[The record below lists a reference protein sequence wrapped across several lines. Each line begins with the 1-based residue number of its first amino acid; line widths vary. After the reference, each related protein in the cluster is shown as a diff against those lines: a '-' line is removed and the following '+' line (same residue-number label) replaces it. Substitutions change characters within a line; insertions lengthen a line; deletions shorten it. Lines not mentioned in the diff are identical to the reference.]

1 VATGIDCTV
10 AGEGYT
16 SHIKHKK
23 TGSRKMACNR
33 ARNRTTWRALAA
45 ALCLLAGTAAAQD
58 ATPTPTPA
66 PAQTLAATNCPLP
79 AASFIPKDGWA
90 AAAQRATDHGLLWR
104 IEKNGHTSWL
114 YGTIHV
120 ARADWMLPG
129 PAVRDAL
136 QHVDSIALELD
147 LLDKDSN
154 RKPLVAPNTNED
166 RRLMAGRRGERFD
179 KLLAAAC
186 LPDTALT
193 QIRKFQPTMQL
204 ASLAVLGVR
213 TDGLYPDFGIDLFLT
228 TYAKSQHLPIV
239 PLETLA
245 QQVRVLN
252 EIVPKNEV
260 AQQFDTVLDA
270 IESGEARTQ
279 TLTLANAWA
288 DSDLHT
294 LERYPQ
300 WCDCL
305 KTPSDKRAFQRLVTN
320 RNRAMA
326 ENIARVHASG
336 QRVFGAVGALHM
348 IGPKGIP
355 ALLAARGYT
364 VTPVLP
370 PPSGR

>member
-1 VATGIDCTV
+1 
-10 AGEGYT
+10 
-16 SHIKHKK
+16 
-23 TGSRKMACNR
+23 
-33 ARNRTTWRALAA
+33 
-45 ALCLLAGTAAAQD
+45 
-58 ATPTPTPA
+58 
-66 PAQTLAATNCPLP
+66 
-79 AASFIPKDGWA
+79 
-90 AAAQRATDHGLLWR
+90 
-104 IEKNGHTSWL
+104 
-114 YGTIHV
+114 
-120 ARADWMLPG
+120 MLPG
-129 PAVRDAL
+129 PTVRSAL
-136 QHVDSIALELD
+136 QQVDSIALELD
-147 LLDKDSN
+147 LLDKDTD
-154 RKPLVAPNTNED
+154 RTPLTAQNSAED
-166 RRLMAGRRGERFD
+166 RRLLTGRRGERFN
-179 KLLAAAC
+179 KLLSAAC

-228 TYAKSQHLPIV
+228 TYAKSVHLPIV

-288 DSDLHT
+288 DSDLST
-294 LERYPQ
+294 LEHYPQ

-305 KTPSDKRAFQRLVTN
+305 KTASDKRAFQRLVTH

-326 ENIARVHASG
+326 ENIARVHNSG

-355 ALLAARGYT
+355 ALLAARGYK

-370 PPSGR
+370 AITPR

>member
-1 VATGIDCTV
+1 
-10 AGEGYT
+10 
-16 SHIKHKK
+16 
-23 TGSRKMACNR
+23 MAHNH
-33 ARNRTTWRALAA
+33 TTWRRLTA
-45 ALCLLAGTAAAQD
+45 ALCLLMGIGAAAAQE
-58 ATPTPTPA
+58 APA
-66 PAQTLAATNCPLP
+66 PAAPAAANCPPP
-79 AASFIPKDGWA
+79 ATAFIPKDGWG

-104 IEKNGHTSWL
+104 VEKDGHTSWL

-136 QHVDSIALELD
+136 KHSDAIALELD
-147 LLDKDSN
+147 LLDKEGN
-154 RKPLVAPNTNED
+154 RKAFEARKVNED
-166 RRLMAGRRGERFD
+166 RRLLTGRRGERFD

-186 LPDTALT
+186 LPEPVLA

-228 TYAKSQHLPIV
+228 GYANRAHLPIV

-245 QQVRVLN
+245 QQLRVLD
-252 EIVPKNEV
+252 EIIPKNEV
-260 AQQFDTVLDA
+260 VQQFDTVLDS

-279 TLTLANAWA
+279 TLTLASAWA

-294 LERYPQ
+294 LEHYPQ

-326 ENIARVHASG
+326 DNIAHVHAGG

-348 IGPKGIP
+348 IGPQGIP
-355 ALLAARGYT
+355 ALLAARGFV

-370 PPSGR
+370 AAR

>member
-1 VATGIDCTV
+1 
-10 AGEGYT
+10 
-16 SHIKHKK
+16 
-23 TGSRKMACNR
+23 MAR
-33 ARNRTTWRALAA
+33 HRTTWRALAT
-45 ALCLLAGTAAAQD
+45 ALCLLAGMGAAAAQEAPP
-58 ATPTPTPA
+58 ATA
-66 PAQTLAATNCPLP
+66 SAASSCPPP

-90 AAAQRATDHGLLWR
+90 AAARRATDRGLLWR
-104 IEKNGHTSWL
+104 IEKDGHTSWL

-129 PAVRDAL
+129 PAVREAL
-136 QHVDSIALELD
+136 QHVDAIALELD
-147 LLDKDSN
+147 LLDKDTD
-154 RKPLVAPNTNED
+154 RKPLTAQNTSEE
-166 RRLMAGRRGERFD
+166 RRLMAGRRGERFN

-193 QIRKFQPTMQL
+193 QIRTFQPTMQL

-228 TYAKSQHLPIV
+228 TYARSRHLPIV

-245 QQVRVLN
+245 QQMRVLN
-252 EIVPKNEV
+252 EIVPKREV

-288 DSDLHT
+288 ESDLDT

-305 KTPSDKRAFQRLVTN
+305 KTPADKRAFTRLVTH
-320 RNRAMA
+320 RNLAMA
-326 ENIARVHASG
+326 ENIARVHMSG
-336 QRVFGAVGALHM
+336 RRVFGAVGALHM

-355 ALLAARGYT
+355 ALLAASGFT
-364 VTPVLP
+364 VTPVIP
-370 PPSGR
+370 ASH

>member
-1 VATGIDCTV
+1 
-10 AGEGYT
+10 
-16 SHIKHKK
+16 
-23 TGSRKMACNR
+23 M
-33 ARNRTTWRALAA
+33 ARNRTTWRALAIT
-45 ALCLLAGTAAAQD
+45 LCLLAGSGTATAQE
-58 ATPTPTPA
+58 APPA
-66 PAQTLAATNCPLP
+66 PAP
-79 AASFIPKDGWA
+79 AASTCPPPASSFIPKDGWA

-129 PAVRDAL
+129 PAVREAL
-136 QHVDSIALELD
+136 QQVDAVALELD
-147 LLDKDSN
+147 LLDKDTD
-154 RKPLVAPNTNED
+154 RKPLTAQNPAED
-166 RRLMAGRRGERFD
+166 RRLMAGRRGERFNR
-179 KLLAAAC
+179 LLAAAC
-186 LPDTALT
+186 LPDSALT

-288 DSDLHT
+288 ESDLGT

-305 KTPSDKRAFQRLVTN
+305 KTPSDKRAFRRLVTN
-320 RNRAMA
+320 RNLAMA
-326 ENIARVHASG
+326 QNIARVHTSG

-355 ALLAARGYT
+355 ALLAARGFT
-364 VTPVLP
+364 VTPVVP
-370 PPSGR
+370 ASH

>member
-1 VATGIDCTV
+1 
-10 AGEGYT
+10 
-16 SHIKHKK
+16 
-23 TGSRKMACNR
+23 MAHH
-33 ARNRTTWRALAA
+33 RTTWRTLMA
-45 ALCLLAGTAAAQD
+45 ALCLLAGIGTAAAQD
-58 ATPTPTPA
+58 AAVQA
-66 PAQTLAATNCPLP
+66 PANCPPP
-79 AASFIPKDGWA
+79 AASFAPKDGWA

-104 IEKNGHTSWL
+104 IEKNGQTSWL

-129 PAVRDAL
+129 PVVRDAL
-136 QHVDSIALELD
+136 QHVDAIALELD
-147 LLDKDSN
+147 LLDNNADRTSLT
-154 RKPLVAPNTNED
+154 PQPTHDD
-166 RRLMAGRRGERFD
+166 RRLMAGKRGERFN

-186 LPDTALT
+186 LPDAALT

-228 TYAKSQHLPIV
+228 AYAKRQNLPIV

-245 QQVRVLN
+245 EQVRVLN

-288 DSDLHT
+288 ESDLST
-294 LERYPQ
+294 LEHYPQ

-326 ENIARVHASG
+326 ENIARVHAGG

-355 ALLAARGYT
+355 ALLAARGFT

-370 PPSGR
+370 ASH

>member
-1 VATGIDCTV
+1 
-10 AGEGYT
+10 
-16 SHIKHKK
+16 
-23 TGSRKMACNR
+23 M

-45 ALCLLAGTAAAQD
+45 AFCLLTGIGSAAAQD
-58 ATPTPTPA
+58 APA
-66 PAQTLAATNCPLP
+66 SAAANCPPP
-79 AASFIPKDGWA
+79 ASSFIPKDGWA

-129 PAVRDAL
+129 PAIREAL
-136 QHVDSIALELD
+136 QQVDAIALELD
-147 LLDKDSN
+147 LLDKDTAS
-154 RKPLVAPNTNED
+154 KPPAARNTSED
-166 RRLMAGRRGERFD
+166 RQLLAGRRGERFN

-228 TYAKSQHLPIV
+228 TYAKSRRLPVV

-252 EIVPKNEV
+252 EIVPKNEL

-288 DSDLHT
+288 DSDIGT

-305 KTPSDKRAFQRLVTN
+305 KTRSDKRAFQRLVTN

-326 ENIARVHASG
+326 ENIAKVHASG

-355 ALLAARGYT
+355 ALLAARGFT

-370 PPSGR
+370 PATR

>member
-1 VATGIDCTV
+1 
-10 AGEGYT
+10 
-16 SHIKHKK
+16 
-23 TGSRKMACNR
+23 M

-45 ALCLLAGTAAAQD
+45 ALFLLMGAGAALAQD
-58 ATPTPTPA
+58 ATPAQAQAQA
-66 PAQTLAATNCPLP
+66 PATNCPPP
-79 AASFIPKDGWA
+79 ASSFIPKDGWA

-129 PAVRDAL
+129 PTVRSAL
-136 QHVDSIALELD
+136 QQVDSIALELD
-147 LLDKDSN
+147 LLDKDVD
-154 RKPLVAPNTNED
+154 RKPLTAQNSAED
-166 RRLMAGRRGERFD
+166 RRLMAGRRGERFN
-179 KLLAAAC
+179 KLLSAAC

-228 TYAKSQHLPIV
+228 TYAKSVHLPIV

-288 DSDLHT
+288 DSDIST
-294 LERYPQ
+294 LEHYPQ

-305 KTPSDKRAFQRLVTN
+305 KTATDKRAFQRLVTN

-326 ENIARVHASG
+326 DNIARVHNNG

-355 ALLAARGYT
+355 ALLAARGYK

-370 PPSGR
+370 AAAPR

>member
-1 VATGIDCTV
+1 
-10 AGEGYT
+10 
-16 SHIKHKK
+16 
-23 TGSRKMACNR
+23 MAHH
-33 ARNRTTWRALAA
+33 RTTWRTLMA
-45 ALCLLAGTAAAQD
+45 ALCLLTGIGAAAAQE
-58 ATPTPTPA
+58 A
-66 PAQTLAATNCPLP
+66 PAQASSNCPPP

-104 IEKNGHTSWL
+104 IEKGGHTSWL

-129 PAVRDAL
+129 PLVRDAL
-136 QHVDSIALELD
+136 KHSDAIALELD
-147 LLDKDSN
+147 LLDKDANSN
-154 RKPLVAPNTNED
+154 TPAARTTNED
-166 RRLMAGRRGERFD
+166 RRLLAGQRGERFN

-186 LPDTALT
+186 LPEPALV
-193 QIRKFQPTMQL
+193 QIRKFQPTLQL

-228 TYAKSQHLPIV
+228 TYAKSQHLPVV

-245 QQVRVLN
+245 EQMRVLN
-252 EIVPKNEV
+252 EIVPKNEMV
-260 AQQFDTVLDA
+260 EQFDTVLEA

-279 TLTLANAWA
+279 TMMLANAWA
-288 DSDLHT
+288 ESDLDA
-294 LERYPQ
+294 LEHYPQ
-300 WCDCL
+300 RCDCL
-305 KTPSDKRAFQRLVTN
+305 KTPSDKRAFKRLVTN

-355 ALLAARGYT
+355 ALLAARGFT
-364 VTPVLP
+364 VTPILP
-370 PPSGR
+370 AQASR

>member
-1 VATGIDCTV
+1 
-10 AGEGYT
+10 
-16 SHIKHKK
+16 
-23 TGSRKMACNR
+23 MAHH
-33 ARNRTTWRALAA
+33 RTTWRTLTA
-45 ALCLLAGTAAAQD
+45 ALCLLACIGAAAAQD
-58 ATPTPTPA
+58 V
-66 PAQTLAATNCPLP
+66 PAQAAANCPP
-79 AASFIPKDGWA
+79 SAASFAPKDGWA
-90 AAAQRATDHGLLWR
+90 AAAQRATDHGVLWR
-104 IEKNGHTSWL
+104 IEKNGQTSWL

-136 QHVDSIALELD
+136 QHVDAIALELD
-147 LLDKDSN
+147 LLDKNADRTSLTPQPT
-154 RKPLVAPNTNED
+154 RED
-166 RRLMAGRRGERFD
+166 RRLMTGKRGERFN
-179 KLLAAAC
+179 KLLDAAC
-186 LPDTALT
+186 LPDAVLT

-204 ASLAVLGVR
+204 ASLAVLGAR

-228 TYAKSQHLPIV
+228 AYATRQHLPIV

-245 QQVRVLN
+245 EQVRVLN

-288 DSDLHT
+288 ESDLST
-294 LERYPQ
+294 LEHYPQ

-326 ENIARVHASG
+326 ENIARVHTGG
-336 QRVFGAVGALHM
+336 QRVFGAVGALHL

-355 ALLAARGYT
+355 ALLAARGFT
-364 VTPVLP
+364 VTRVLP
-370 PPSGR
+370 PALPASH

>member
-1 VATGIDCTV
+1 
-10 AGEGYT
+10 
-16 SHIKHKK
+16 
-23 TGSRKMACNR
+23 M

-45 ALCLLAGTAAAQD
+45 ALGLLVGIGTATAQD
-58 ATPTPTPA
+58 TPPPTSTPD
-66 PAQTLAATNCPLP
+66 NCPPP
-79 AASFIPKDGWA
+79 ATSFVPKDGWA

-104 IEKNGHTSWL
+104 IEKDGHTSWL

-129 PAVRDAL
+129 PTLRDAL
-136 QHVDSIALELD
+136 KHSDAIALELD
-147 LLDKDSN
+147 LLDKGDS
-154 RKPLVAPNTNED
+154 RKALEAGTTNDE
-166 RRLMAGRRGERFD
+166 RRLLTGRRGQRFN
-179 KLLAAAC
+179 KLLATSC
-186 LPDTALT
+186 LPEPVLT
-193 QIRKFQPTMQL
+193 QIRKFQPTLQL

-228 TYAKSQHLPIV
+228 TYAKGAKVPIV
-239 PLETLA
+239 PLETLSE
-245 QQVRVLN
+245 QMRVLN
-252 EIVPKNEV
+252 EIVPKNEM

-270 IESGEARTQ
+270 IESGEARTE

-288 DSDLHT
+288 ESDLDT
-294 LERYPQ
+294 LEHYPQ

-326 ENIARVHASG
+326 ENIARVHDSG

-355 ALLAARGYT
+355 ALLAARGFT

-370 PPSGR
+370 PASGR

>member
-1 VATGIDCTV
+1 
-10 AGEGYT
+10 
-16 SHIKHKK
+16 
-23 TGSRKMACNR
+23 
-33 ARNRTTWRALAA
+33 
-45 ALCLLAGTAAAQD
+45 
-58 ATPTPTPA
+58 
-66 PAQTLAATNCPLP
+66 
-79 AASFIPKDGWA
+79 
-90 AAAQRATDHGLLWR
+90 
-104 IEKNGHTSWL
+104 
-114 YGTIHV
+114 
-120 ARADWMLPG
+120 
-129 PAVRDAL
+129 
-136 QHVDSIALELD
+136 
-147 LLDKDSN
+147 
-154 RKPLVAPNTNED
+154 
-166 RRLMAGRRGERFD
+166 
-179 KLLAAAC
+179 
-186 LPDTALT
+186 
-193 QIRKFQPTMQL
+193 MQL

-228 TYAKSQHLPIV
+228 TYAKSVHLPIV

-288 DSDLHT
+288 DSDLST
-294 LERYPQ
+294 LEHYPQ

-305 KTPSDKRAFQRLVTN
+305 KTASDKRAFQRLVTH

-326 ENIARVHASG
+326 ENIARVHNSG

-355 ALLAARGYT
+355 ALLAARGYK

-370 PPSGR
+370 AITPR

>member
-1 VATGIDCTV
+1 
-10 AGEGYT
+10 
-16 SHIKHKK
+16 
-23 TGSRKMACNR
+23 M
-33 ARNRTTWRALAA
+33 ARNRTTWRALML
-45 ALCLLAGTAAAQD
+45 ALGLLSAIGAAAQD
-58 ATPTPTPA
+58 VPPTTPA
-66 PAQTLAATNCPLP
+66 SPAPPEAAANCPP
-79 AASFIPKDGWA
+79 SATQFIPKDGWA

-104 IEKNGHTSWL
+104 IEKDGHTSWL

-129 PAVRDAL
+129 PTVLDAL
-136 QHVDSIALELD
+136 KHSDAIALELD
-147 LLDKDSN
+147 LLDKEAN
-154 RKPLVAPNTNED
+154 RKAFEARKANND
-166 RRLMAGRRGERFD
+166 RSLMAGRRGERFN

-186 LPDTALT
+186 LPEPALA

-204 ASLAVLGVR
+204 AALSVLGAR

-228 TYAKSQHLPIV
+228 GYANKAHLPIV

-245 QQVRVLN
+245 EQLRVLD
-252 EIVPKNEV
+252 EIIPKNEM
-260 AQQFDTVLDA
+260 AQEFDTVLDA

-288 DSDLHT
+288 GSDLDT

-305 KTPSDKRAFQRLVTN
+305 KTPSEKRAFKRLVTN

-326 ENIARVHASG
+326 NNIARVHANG

-348 IGPKGIP
+348 VGREGLP
-355 ALLAARGYT
+355 ALLAARGFT

-370 PPSGR
+370 PAAAH

>member
-1 VATGIDCTV
+1 
-10 AGEGYT
+10 
-16 SHIKHKK
+16 
-23 TGSRKMACNR
+23 M
-33 ARNRTTWRALAA
+33 ARNRTTWRALATT
-45 ALCLLAGTAAAQD
+45 LCLLAGIGAATAQD
-58 ATPTPTPA
+58 VA
-66 PAQTLAATNCPLP
+66 PAQTPAAPNCPPP
-79 AASFIPKDGWA
+79 ASSFIPKDGWA

-129 PAVRDAL
+129 PAVREAL
-136 QHVDSIALELD
+136 QQVDAVALELD
-147 LLDKDSN
+147 LRDKGTD
-154 RKPLVAPNTNED
+154 RKPLTAQDPDED
-166 RRLMAGRRGERFD
+166 RRLLAGRRGERFN

-186 LPDTALT
+186 LPDAALT

-228 TYAKSQHLPIV
+228 TYARSRHLPIV

-245 QQVRVLN
+245 QQMRVLN

-260 AQQFDTVLDA
+260 AEQFDTVLDA

-288 DSDLHT
+288 ESDIGT

-305 KTPSDKRAFQRLVTN
+305 KTPSDKRVFRRLVTN
-320 RNRAMA
+320 RNRAMV
-326 ENIARVHASG
+326 ENIARVHMTG

-355 ALLAARGYT
+355 ALLAARGFT

-370 PPSGR
+370 ASH